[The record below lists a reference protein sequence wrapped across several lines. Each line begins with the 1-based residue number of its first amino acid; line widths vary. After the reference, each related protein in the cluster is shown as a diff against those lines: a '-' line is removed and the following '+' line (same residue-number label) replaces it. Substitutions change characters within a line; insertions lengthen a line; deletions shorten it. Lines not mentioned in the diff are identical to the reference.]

1 MYTNSLSLAP
11 FFQNLLNAIETSVS
25 YAMVHHKTHLP
36 VAISE
41 SNFATDS
48 EAYYVTNRALHYQK
62 RTFPLV
68 LSTLALIRNPDKVLF
83 RMLFDYKVS
92 SSLTWCGFL

>member
-1 MYTNSLSLAP
+1 MENCLFLPP

-25 YAMVHHKTHLP
+25 YAMVRHNTHLP

-41 SNFATDS
+41 SNFATACD
-48 EAYYVTNRALHYQK
+48 ANYGTNRPFHYQK

-68 LSTLALIRNPDKVLF
+68 LSTLALIRNPDKVLS
-83 RMLFDYKVS
+83 RMLFDYKVRS
-92 SSLTWCGFL
+92 S

>member
-1 MYTNSLSLAP
+1 MVCFLP
-11 FFQNLLNAIETSVS
+11 DFFFQNLLNAIETSVS
-25 YAMVHHKTHLP
+25 YAMVRHNTLLP

-41 SNFATDS
+41 SNSATDRDAS
-48 EAYYVTNRALHYQK
+48 YVMNRALHYQK

-92 SSLTWCGFL
+92 SSWTWYRFL